1 MANLELHSKM
11 YVLDGLVVPKFI
23 KQETLDELKGLTL
36 RSDDVWIVSYPK
48 AGTTW
53 TQYIVHLIH
62 NGGEDDRKKIS
73 DAVPWIESGNRGTT
87 VTASDL
93 TPPRAFKS
101 HMPYDRMPCGLPNS
115 TPCKYIY
122 IARNPKDLA
131 TSFYHHYCAYHVS
144 GMEWKEFLEYFLVGK
159 VEFGDYF
166 DHILSW
172 WTHRNDDN
180 VLFVKFEDMKR
191 EPLAAIKRIATFL
204 GYINLPQE
212 VLTTIA
218 EKTSFDK
225 MRDNDTVNYSWRAYR
240 DPKAQPFMRR
250 GAIGDWKNQF
260 STEDSQR
267 LDKLYLDHLHGTGL
281 EFYFGQ

>member
-1 MANLELHSKM
+1 ME
-11 YVLDGLVVPKFI
+11 
-23 KQETLDELKGLTL
+23 
-36 RSDDVWIVSYPK
+36 
-48 AGTTW
+48 
-53 TQYIVHLIH
+53 
-62 NGGEDDRKKIS
+62 IS
-73 DAVPWIESGNRGTT
+73 
-87 VTASDL
+87 
-93 TPPRAFKS
+93 
-101 HMPYDRMPCGLPNS
+101 
-115 TPCKYIY
+115 
-122 IARNPKDLA
+122 
-131 TSFYHHYCAYHVS
+131 
-144 GMEWKEFLEYFLVGK
+144 
-159 VEFGDYF
+159 YF

-204 GYINLPQE
+204 GYTNLPQE